1 MGAKEPS
8 WAATELRDLITER
21 LALCICKV
29 GTIKCTSQSG
39 HDDCHRDIYQNT
51 RHRAWHIEVFAK

>member
-21 LALCICKV
+21 LARCICKV
-29 GTIKCTSQSG
+29 GTIQCTSQAVMTTATG
-39 HDDCHRDIYQNT
+39 IDIKILDT
-51 RHRAWHIEVFAK
+51 EPGT